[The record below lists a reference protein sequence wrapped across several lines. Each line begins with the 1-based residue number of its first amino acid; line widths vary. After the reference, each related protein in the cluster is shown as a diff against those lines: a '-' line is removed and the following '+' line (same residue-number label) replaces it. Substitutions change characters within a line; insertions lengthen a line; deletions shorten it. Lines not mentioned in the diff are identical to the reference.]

1 MNNQLLMRGLV
12 LIAISLFFGI
22 AAATNYQVGS
32 FSRAGPGLFPLLVS
46 CILGLIGLV
55 MVVRAW
61 FENSGPIRFNYKN
74 ILIVLASLIGFVV
87 IAEHFK
93 AIAALVYLVF
103 VSGLAGTEYSVKR
116 NLKIC
121 VVLIAIAFAFR
132 TFLGLQVALY

>member
-1 MNNQLLMRGLV
+1 MKNQQLIRGLA
-12 LIAISLFFGI
+12 LIAISLCFGVP
-22 AAATNYQVGS
+22 ATTYQVGN

-46 CILGLIGLV
+46 CILALIGVV

-61 FENSGPIRFNYKN
+61 FENSGPVTFNFKN
-74 ILIVLASLIGFVV
+74 LLIVLASLIGFVV

-93 AIAALVYLVF
+93 VIAALVYLVF
-103 VSGLAGTEYSVKR
+103 VSTLAGTDYSVLR

-121 VVLIAIAFAFR
+121 AALIVIAFAFR